1 MDTYVANAKEKR
13 IMQQQT
19 KRPQQPKVNPQKT
32 LLMLTLIKPQLMMMI
47 IHILPKSQLSSINI
61 QEYSLFN

>member
-1 MDTYVANAKEKR
+1 MDKYVLNAKEKR

-19 KRPQQPKVNPQKT
+19 KRPQQPKVKPQKT